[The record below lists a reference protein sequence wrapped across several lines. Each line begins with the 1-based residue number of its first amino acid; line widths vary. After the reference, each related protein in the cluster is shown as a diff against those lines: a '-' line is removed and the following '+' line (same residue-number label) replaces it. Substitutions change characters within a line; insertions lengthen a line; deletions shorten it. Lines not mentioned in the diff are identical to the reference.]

1 MLFRSSFNGNCQL
14 SNLTHLVEIDYG
26 RGRSYNET
34 SGRNDLQP
42 ERQRSNVYDRFR
54 LGIRVAYEVHIEE
67 FKFQAI
73 DEYIS
78 NLDDDN
84 AEMSREWVRGK
95 AKGIIVPLTH
105 SSTFSHAFMSC
116 LQKIIRFTSV

>member
-1 MLFRSSFNGNCQL
+1 METVNSRISRTWLKL
-14 SNLTHLVEIDYG
+14 MMDVVVLIMKPAVELTYNLEG
-26 RGRSYNET
+26 KGPT
-34 SGRNDLQP
+34 SLIPSDLL
-42 ERQRSNVYDRFR
+42 ER
-54 LGIRVAYEVHIEE
+54 IRVAYEVHIEE